1 MKSGRRDPRQLSLE
15 DGFWEIP
22 RAPRLVSGSLAYGEE
37 LCGVLAQALK
47 ETPLSRSEI
56 AARMSDLAAADIS
69 EATLNAWTARSKDRH
84 RFPFEFAAAFNQRL
98 NSWDVGSVM
107 DMSVRRAPCPRC
119 TFPPC
124 DRAAL
129 RRALLVAPR
138 AAACLIGRAARLR
151 VATCAWRAYR
161 TCFSAPP
168 P

>member
-56 AARMSDLAAADIS
+56 AARMSELAAADIS

-84 RFPFEFAAAFNQRL
+84 RFPFEFAAAFEAATDSACLQSLLAAKRGSLVLMGQEARDARL
-98 NSWDVGSVM
+98 GQ
-107 DMSVRRAPCPRC
+107 
-119 TFPPC
+119 
-124 DRAAL
+124 L
-129 RRALLVAPR
+129 RRRIAELRDEERALMG
-138 AAACLIGRAARLR
+138 GRRR
-151 VATCAWRAYR
+151 
-161 TCFSAPP
+161 
-168 P
+168 